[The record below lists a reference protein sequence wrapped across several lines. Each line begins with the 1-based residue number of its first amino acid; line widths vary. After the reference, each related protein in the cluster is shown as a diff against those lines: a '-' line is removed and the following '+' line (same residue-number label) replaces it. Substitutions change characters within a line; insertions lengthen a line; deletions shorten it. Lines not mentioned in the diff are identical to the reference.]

1 MSDLATAAEV
11 ASARAT
17 ESEGLG
23 RLADDVVDALRG
35 SEAFRIWVPEEL
47 GGLGGSVHDGLDA
60 IETLA
65 SADGA
70 TGWCTMIANTTA
82 LAAHH
87 LDDHWGRIIY
97 GDPRGCTGG
106 FAMPAGT
113 ATLVDGGLRVTGTWS
128 WGSGSDHCT
137 WIGGGVR
144 VVDHD
149 GEPATT
155 ADGCRAPF
163 VFFDAADVELLGTW
177 QVAGL
182 KATHS
187 TDYAVREVFV
197 PEGRWAQLVGRSPRI
212 DDRMSRFST
221 FGALAAGVASV
232 SIGLARRS
240 CEELVALGGKR
251 PAGSSRGLAERAAVQ
266 AELAI
271 ARAEVGQAHSHLR
284 TVVDR
289 LSAHAADGEVPIEVR
304 AELRGAA
311 TAAVATAT
319 RAVDRCYHAAGGT
332 AVYETSALQRVFR
345 DAHVAT
351 QHAMTAPRT
360 NEVVGRVAFGLPTDG
375 AQL

>member
-1 MSDLATAAEV
+1 MTDLIDAADLA
-11 ASARAT
+11 SDRAT

-23 RLADDVVDALRG
+23 RLADDVVEALRD
-35 SEAFRIWVPEEL
+35 SAAFRIWVPEAL
-47 GGLGGSVHDGLDA
+47 GGLGGSIHDGLDA
-60 IETLA
+60 IEQLST
-65 SADGA
+65 ADGA

-82 LAAHH
+82 LAGHH
-87 LDDHWGRIIY
+87 LDEHWGSTIY
-97 GDPRGCTGG
+97 GDPAGCTGG

-113 ATLVDGGLRVTGTWS
+113 ATVVDGGLRVTGTWA

-144 VVDHD
+144 VVDAD
-149 GEPATT
+149 GEPSRT

-163 VFFDAADVELLGTW
+163 VFFDITDVELLGTW
-177 QVAGL
+177 QVAGM

-187 TDYAVREVFV
+187 TDYAVHDVFV
-197 PEGRWAQLVGRSPRI
+197 PEGRWAQLVGRTPRI

-232 SIGLARRS
+232 SIGLGRRA
-240 CEELVALGGKR
+240 CDELIALGEKR

-266 AELAI
+266 AELAT
-271 ARAEVGQAHSHLR
+271 ARAEIGQAHSHLR
-284 TVVDR
+284 HVVDR
-289 LSAHAADGEVPIEVR
+289 LTAEADRGEVTIETR
-304 AELRGAA
+304 ADLRGAA

-319 RAVDRCYHAAGGT
+319 RAVDRCYHAGGGT
-332 AVYETSALQRVFR
+332 VVYETSALQRVFR